1 MANLINKKRIALNT
15 FFLYSKTIITMLI
28 ALYSTRLIL
37 DGLGNMDFGIYGSV
51 GGAIVMLEA
60 LNIAMAQATQRF
72 MNYSEG
78 AGDKEK
84 LLLIFNN
91 SAIIHI
97 GLGLAIVLLL
107 LAFYYPLF
115 NGILSI
121 PNDRVMAAK
130 SIYLFLV
137 FSTFFTIITVP
148 YDALINAHENF
159 LYYSVVGIIVAV
171 LKLLAALAVIWW
183 YADKLILYGFL
194 MALISVVNMLIMR
207 IYCKRKYAE
216 CSFLPRQYADRKIMK
231 EIGSFA
237 SWNFVGALATI
248 FGNHGSTI
256 LMNHFFGPI
265 LIAAKNIGDQ
275 VCSQVSILT
284 SNMTKAL
291 NPVIMKLEGG
301 GDREAMINLTL
312 ASCRYSFLLYM
323 IVAAPFLMN
332 TEYLL
337 RFWLHKV
344 PEWAVLFCQLQV
356 IRTLF
361 EQLFTP
367 LRTALVAQGSIKI
380 LNLSE
385 LVLGVLTLGLLGIC
399 YYLGAQPAWHYYISI
414 ALLVFVSGG
423 VKVYLCKRFCGLPYR
438 LFATTILVRAFI
450 SVLVFIIVSYIY
462 SENFV
467 YSCFWSLIFA
477 IIVAILLYFP
487 IMLNHDELYIV
498 LSKIKKNKL

>member
-78 AGDKEK
+78 AGDKQK
-84 LLLIFNN
+84 LLFIFNN
-91 SAIIHI
+91 SAIIHL

-115 NGILSI
+115 NGIFCI
-121 PNDRVMAAK
+121 PDDRVIAAK

-171 LKLLAALAVIWW
+171 LKLLAAFAVIWW
-183 YADKLILYGFL
+183 YSDKLILYGFL

-216 CSFLPRQYADRKIMK
+216 CSFLPRKYADRKIMR

-312 ASCRYSFLLYM
+312 ASCRYSFFLYM

-344 PEWAVLFCQLQV
+344 PAWAVLFCQLQV

-367 LRTALVAQGSIKI
+367 LRTALVAQGSIKS

-385 LVLGVLTLGLLGIC
+385 LVLGILTLGMLGIF

-423 VKVYLCKRFCGLPYR
+423 IKVYLGARKCNLSIKKYVKSVIIRIVLYCGVLTLYYK
-438 LFATTILVRAFI
+438 LWNYWKITDTIYSLAFQFVIIVFI
-450 SVLVFIIVSYIY
+450 SG
-462 SENFV
+462 
-467 YSCFWSLIFA
+467 CFA
-477 IIVAILLYFP
+477 
-487 IMLNHDELYIV
+487 
-498 LSKIKKNKL
+498 LSQDAMKLIKKYFK